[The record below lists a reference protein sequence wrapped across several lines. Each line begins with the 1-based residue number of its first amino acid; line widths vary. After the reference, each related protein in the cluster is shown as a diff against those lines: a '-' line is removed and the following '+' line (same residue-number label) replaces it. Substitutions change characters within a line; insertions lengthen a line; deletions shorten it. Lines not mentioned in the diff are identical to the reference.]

1 MPHLY
6 VNGSP
11 VLKHSNTNKG
21 VTEVCVCVCVYIPNN
36 VRLFC
41 SRIV

>member
-1 MPHLY
+1 MPHWY

-21 VTEVCVCVCVYIPNN
+21 VTKVCVCVFVRVHVCVY
-36 VRLFC
+36 
-41 SRIV
+41 S